1 MKDLVSHEHNNEA
14 YKLLKQINQY
24 LEQESKFLPRA
35 SGLSAIEST
44 LENDD
49 CISPKLRDAKVEDL
63 RSLTRFFGCSTE
75 TFVLAVNLLDRFLS
89 LMKVRPKHLPCLG
102 ISVFHLAAKTIEG
115 ECNIPSAHDLLRISH
130 CKFTVSDLKRMEK
143 IVYEKLNGEFKAV
156 TALHFLHLYHA
167 LAHCHTTEGKEFLIL
182 DRLEAQLKACSCR
195 FVFSRAKVSLISV
208 VITLLKMQ
216 CVDHVLSSLCIFYCV
231 IERNFRLKFLLL
243 LQPSVLALSL
253 LTLEVENLK
262 SVDLFEIILRVQKH
276 SKISHCDLAYWRELV
291 SKCLADYSSPE
302 CCKPDNK
309 KLVWIVSRRTAR
321 HLQNSYYSVPELP
334 TIPEAG
340 CFSETE
346 SEDSCEEM
354 SCGEDSLSSSPRSDN
369 EGEFF
374 PEDLLQQSKW
384 QNFCFQT

>member
-1 MKDLVSHEHNNEA
+1 MKDLVSYEQNNEA
-14 YKLLKQINQY
+14 HKLLKQINQY

-35 SGLSAIEST
+35 SGLDAIEAT

-49 CISPKLRDAKVEDL
+49 CVSPKLRDAKVEDL

-102 ISVFHLAAKTIEG
+102 ISVFHVAAKTIEE

-143 IVYEKLNGEFKAV
+143 IVNEKLKGEFKAV

-167 LAHCHTTEGKEFLIL
+167 LAHCHVTEGIKFLIL
-182 DRLEAQLKACSCR
+182 DRLEAQLKACNCR
-195 FVFSRAKVSLISV
+195 FVFTRAK
-208 VITLLKMQ
+208 
-216 CVDHVLSSLCIFYCV
+216 
-231 IERNFRLKFLLL
+231 
-243 LQPSVLALSL
+243 PSVLALSL

-262 SVDLFEIILRVQKH
+262 SSDLFEIILRIQKH
-276 SKISHCDLAYWRELV
+276 SKISHSDLTYWCELV

-340 CFSETE
+340 CFNETE

-354 SCGEDSLSSSPRSDN
+354 SCCEDGLSNSPQTDT

-374 PEDLLQQSKW
+374 PQDVLHQSKW
-384 QNFCFQT
+384 QNFCFQTQSPF

>member
-1 MKDLVSHEHNNEA
+1 MKDLVSREHNNEA

-35 SGLSAIEST
+35 SGLNAIEAN

-49 CISPKLRDAKVEDL
+49 CVSPKLRDAKVEDL

-102 ISVFHLAAKTIEG
+102 ISVFHLAAKTIEE
-115 ECNIPSAHDLLRISH
+115 ECNIPSAPDLLRICH

-167 LAHCHTTEGKEFLIL
+167 LAHCHLTERKEFLIL
-182 DRLEAQLKACSCR
+182 ERLEAQLNACNCR
-195 FVFSRAKVSLISV
+195 FVFSRAK
-208 VITLLKMQ
+208 
-216 CVDHVLSSLCIFYCV
+216 
-231 IERNFRLKFLLL
+231 
-243 LQPSVLALSL
+243 PSVLALSL
-253 LTLEVENLK
+253 LTFEVEKLK

-276 SKISHCDLAYWRELV
+276 SKISHCDLAYWHELV

-302 CCKPDNK
+302 CCKPDNT

-354 SCGEDSLSSSPRSDN
+354 SCGEECLSSPPQSGA

-374 PEDLLQQSKW
+374 PEDFFHQSNW
-384 QNFCFQT
+384 QNCCFPTPSSNSL

>member
-1 MKDLVSHEHNNEA
+1 MKDLFSHEHNNEA
-14 YKLLKQINQY
+14 YTLLKQINHY
-24 LEQESKFLPRA
+24 LEQESKFLPRPR
-35 SGLSAIEST
+35 GLDAIEST
-44 LENDD
+44 SENDD
-49 CISPKLRDAKVEDL
+49 CVSPKLRDAKVEDL

-102 ISVFHLAAKTIEG
+102 MSVFHLAAKAIEE
-115 ECNIPSAHDLLRISH
+115 ECNIPSEHDLLRISH

-143 IVYEKLNGEFKAV
+143 IVYEKLNGELKAV
-156 TALHFLHLYHA
+156 TAFHFLHLYHA
-167 LAHCHTTEGKEFLIL
+167 LARYHITEGKEYLIL
-182 DRLEAQLKACSCR
+182 DKLEAQLKACSCR
-195 FVFSRAKVSLISV
+195 FVFSKAK
-208 VITLLKMQ
+208 
-216 CVDHVLSSLCIFYCV
+216 
-231 IERNFRLKFLLL
+231 
-243 LQPSVLALSL
+243 PSVLALSL

-276 SKISHCDLAYWRELV
+276 SKINHRDLTYWRALV

-340 CFSETE
+340 CYSEMG
-346 SEDSCEEM
+346 SDDSCEEM
-354 SCGEDSLSSSPRSDN
+354 SCGESSLSSSPRSDTA
-369 EGEFF
+369 EEFF
-374 PEDLLQQSKW
+374 PEDFVHQSKW
-384 QNFCFQT
+384 QNLCYRTPSANSL

>member
-1 MKDLVSHEHNNEA
+1 MKDLSSHERNNEA

-24 LEQESKFLPRA
+24 LEQESKFLPRPR
-35 SGLSAIEST
+35 GLDAIEST
-44 LENDD
+44 LENND
-49 CISPKLRDAKVEDL
+49 CVTPKLRDAKVEDL

-102 ISVFHLAAKTIEG
+102 ISVFHLAVKAIEE
-115 ECNIPSAHDLLRISH
+115 ECNVPSDHDLLRISH

-143 IVYEKLNGEFKAV
+143 IVCEKLNGELKAV
-156 TALHFLHLYHA
+156 TAYHFLHLYHA
-167 LAHCHTTEGKEFLIL
+167 LAHYHVTEEKEYLIL
-182 DRLEAQLKACSCR
+182 DKLEAQLKACSCR
-195 FVFSRAKVSLISV
+195 FRFSKAK
-208 VITLLKMQ
+208 
-216 CVDHVLSSLCIFYCV
+216 
-231 IERNFRLKFLLL
+231 
-243 LQPSVLALSL
+243 PSVLALSL

-262 SVDLFEIILRVQKH
+262 SVDLFEIILRIQKH
-276 SKISHCDLAYWRELV
+276 SKISHGDLAYWRELV

-340 CFSETE
+340 CYNETE
-346 SEDSCEEM
+346 SDDSCEEM
-354 SCGEDSLSSSPRSDN
+354 SYGESSLSISPRSDTT
-369 EGEFF
+369 EEFF
-374 PEDLLQQSKW
+374 PEDFLHQSKW
-384 QNFCFQT
+384 QNLCFQTTSANSL